1 MDAFT
6 QKSNFIS
13 NEECEF
19 LVWMAESGKEW
30 DYYPGS
36 FLNQRTIDFF
46 TTLQHRYYASLPL
59 QRLSLQIFR
68 KTQEYVSKFIG
79 SDVNV
84 EFMAILR
91 MEPGAQQELFTY
103 NASAINRV
111 AESVIFLNDDFE
123 GGLALYPNINKTIKP
138 QVGLIYAARTGDDHT
153 HGVSMVSGST
163 RYAIISGW
171 TNKPLTDAL
180 DRSIEKLEDYILAH
194 GQQEFPVVG

>member
-1 MDAFT
+1 MDSFS
-6 QKSNFIS
+6 QKPNFLS
-13 NEECEF
+13 NEECEY
-19 LVWMAESGKEW
+19 LVWMAESGSEW

-46 TTLQHRYYASLPL
+46 TTLQHRYYSSVQL

-79 SDVNV
+79 FDVNV

-91 MEPGAQQELFTY
+91 IEPGVEQKLFTY
-103 NASAINRV
+103 DGSIIDRV

-123 GGLALYPNINKTIKP
+123 GGLALYPNLGKTVMP
-138 QVGLIYAARTGDDHT
+138 QAGLIYAARTSDTHT
-153 HGVSMVSGST
+153 HGVSLVSGST

-171 TNKPLTDAL
+171 TNKPRTDAL
-180 DRSIEKLEDYILAH
+180 DKSIEKLEDYILAH
-194 GQQEFPVVG
+194 GQDEIPAVG